1 MFNVLSWQSHE
12 PTQTLLTVSLQPA
25 RRVGRRFNGNN
36 KISLGKKKERNF
48 PRKGPQNGDPPAKE
62 KKERN
67 PATNLV
73 AAFLSDLFDLF
84 RS

>member
-1 MFNVLSWQSHE
+1 MFNALSWQSHE
-12 PTQTLLTVSLQPA
+12 PTKTLLTVSLQPA

-48 PRKGPQNGDPPAKE
+48 PRKAPQNDDPPAKE